1 MEEEARPR
9 REEGEAPVAGWQT
22 IYCSLA
28 LILVAFFAMLVSY
41 SSLEEKKVSLF
52 KYGRGKIDAGNPLSG
67 LDMMK
72 LSRQNAAEREEHIM
86 TAMESLTAYLGR
98 MGLDQV
104 VYIERTTRGF
114 KVTFPSHLFFE
125 SGGAAIKEEAH
136 PSLTEIGKIAK
147 AGQFALRV
155 EGHTDDVPIRTA
167 QFPSN
172 WELSATRAVNVL
184 RYIHETGGIS
194 TEKLSAEGFSQ
205 YQPLVPNDTPEGRK
219 KNRRVAFSFDL
230 PA

>member
-1 MEEEARPR
+1 MEEEPKPR

-52 KYGRGKIDAGNPLSG
+52 KFGRGKIDVGNPLSG
-67 LDMMK
+67 LDMMR

-98 MGLDQV
+98 MGLDKV
-104 VYIERTTRGF
+104 VQIERTTRGF
-114 KVTFPSHLFFE
+114 KVTFPSRLFFE
-125 SGGAAIKEEAH
+125 SGEAAIKEEAR
-136 PSLTEIGKIAK
+136 PSLSEIGKIAK
-147 AGQFALRV
+147 AGQFSLRV
-155 EGHTDDVPIRTA
+155 EGHTDDVPIHTA

-172 WELSATRAVNVL
+172 WELSTTRAVNVL

-205 YQPLVPNDTPEGRK
+205 YQPLVPNDTPEGRQ